1 MLILALGY
9 PSMPVESR
17 AYLLFSAILFLLQFV
32 VGIDFGTTFS
42 GYSFAKYADLPEK
55 PLDANLNVVCRI
67 ILMDWVFST
76 FFVRP
81 HFCSLAR

>member
-9 PSMPVESR
+9 PSVPVESR